1 MSMST
6 FKVFIFESLGTG
18 VDAVTTGAITFRDI
32 ATLYNETINDSVNAT
47 TQVVQLAALFVI
59 LVVCRCCQLHQL
71 VSLRVLSST
80 KASKVFCCQRRN
92 IIVELKDDSA
102 HVFRS
107 NRELEKN
114 FRVLWHLLF
123 NLIL

>member
-1 MSMST
+1 MST

-18 VDAVTTGAITFRDI
+18 VDAVTTCAITFRDI

-47 TQVVQLAALFVI
+47 TQVVQLATLFVI
-59 LVVCRCCQLHQL
+59 LVVCWRCQLHQL
-71 VSLRVLSST
+71 VSLSVLSST
-80 KASKVFCCQRRN
+80 KASEVFCCQRRN

-123 NLIL
+123 KLIL